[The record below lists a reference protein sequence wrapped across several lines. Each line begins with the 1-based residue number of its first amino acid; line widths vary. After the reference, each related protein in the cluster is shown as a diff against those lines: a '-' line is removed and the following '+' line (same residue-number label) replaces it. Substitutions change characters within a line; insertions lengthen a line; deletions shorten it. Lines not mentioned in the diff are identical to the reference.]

1 MIRDSSAM
9 DRSVDRPRR
18 RRWPL
23 LLLLAAS
30 IAGAIYAYP
39 SVKRWASSETSV
51 SLAEIRIGT
60 VERGD
65 LVHDVSVQGNVVAA
79 FRPTLVSPV
88 RGIVRVVAEAGKLAE
103 AGEVLARLSNPEIE
117 SRLQQE
123 RSTLESLRSEVERQ
137 RILAKQGSLQGE
149 QDIRLLEVE
158 VEAARRALERAERSR
173 AEGLLNVVELEKAQD
188 EVEVSTLELELARQ
202 RLALDREMLDFE
214 VREKEA
220 EVVRQGLVVADLER
234 QVDELTVRAPV
245 SSLVSRVEVTD
256 RESVTVGQALVA
268 LVDLS
273 AFEIEVSVP
282 ESYTQQLG
290 PGTEAVISV
299 GGRDFRGVLES
310 LSAEV
315 RGSRVQGV
323 VAFSGEAPEGLK
335 QNQRVTTRLLLDT
348 RSDTLKV
355 PRGAFL
361 ESGGG
366 RLAYVVEDG
375 LAVLRD
381 IEVGA
386 RSVAEVEIL
395 SGLDVGDRIVLSD
408 TNRFEGAEKI
418 LLRR

>member
-1 MIRDSSAM
+1 M